1 MPKSFPRLLF
11 FCCLLCVLLGFFG
24 CADAA
29 ESSAP
34 ISTPPAATKAA
45 PTGDMT
51 PVPTPTPSLTPTP
64 TPSLSPTPSPSPTP
78 KEVSITFSFAGDVTL
93 GSDLI
98 NQNATRNF
106 YVVYDRMQDD
116 AYFFANVLP
125 IFEQDDITL
134 VNLEGVL
141 SDRGERRDK
150 TFAFRGPSSYV
161 NILLEGS
168 VEAVSLGN
176 NHSSDYGDISYED
189 TVAILDEA
197 GILHAKDAD
206 VCYTTVKD
214 TKIAMISIYELQL
227 GEDATK
233 KLLDSTIAEAKAE
246 GALLIITSFHWGTEG
261 VHTATETQKRLAHY
275 AIDLGSHIV
284 IGHHPH
290 RLQGIE
296 KYKGAYIL
304 YSLANFCFGGN
315 TDPSD
320 KDTMIFCQTFTLI
333 DDVLQPDDNIQ
344 VIPCS
349 VSSVKTPNN
358 YQPTP
363 KTGEEGERIADRIN
377 QFSLEFGFQLEAAL
391 DGVYVP
397 AKQVSD

>member
-1 MPKSFPRLLF
+1 MPKSSFRSLCFCFLL
-11 FCCLLCVLLGFFG
+11 CLLPVFTG
-24 CADAA
+24 CADTS
-29 ESSAP
+29 ETSAP
-34 ISTPPAATKAA
+34 VPTLPAATEA
-45 PTGDMT
+45 PSQGAST
-51 PVPTPTPSLTPTP
+51 PLPTPSPSLTPTP
-64 TPSLSPTPSPSPTP
+64 SPSPSPTPSPTPSP

-98 NQNATRNF
+98 NQNTARNF
-106 YVVYDRMQDD
+106 YTVYDRVQDD

-125 IFEQDDITL
+125 IFEDDDITL

-161 NILLEGS
+161 NILLKGS

-189 TVAILDEA
+189 TVAVLDEA
-197 GILHAKDAD
+197 GILHARDAD

-214 TKIAMISIYELQL
+214 TKIAMISIYELRL
-227 GEDATK
+227 GEEATK
-233 KLLDSTIAEAKAE
+233 KMLDSAIAEAKSE
-246 GALLIITSFHWGTEG
+246 GALLIIASFHWGTEG
-261 VHTATETQKRLAHY
+261 SNKVIKTQTELAHY
-275 AIDLGSHIV
+275 AIDLGANIV

-296 KYKGAYIL
+296 KYNGAYIV

-315 TDPSD
+315 TNPAD
-320 KDTMIFCQTFTLI
+320 KDTMIFRQTFTLI

-349 VSSVKTPNN
+349 VSSVETPNN

-363 KTGEEGERIADRIN
+363 KTGEEGERIIGRIN
-377 QFSLEFGFQLEAAL
+377 EFSREFGFQLEASS
-391 DGVYVP
+391 DGIYVP
-397 AKQVSD
+397 KQ

>member
-1 MPKSFPRLLF
+1 MPKSSIHSLCFCFF
-11 FCCLLCVLLGFFG
+11 FCLLLVFAG
-24 CADAA
+24 CADTS
-29 ESSAP
+29 ETSAP
-34 ISTPPAATKAA
+34 IPTPPAATEALPQETA
-45 PTGDMT
+45 TPLPT
-51 PVPTPTPSLTPTP
+51 PSPSPTPTPS
-64 TPSLSPTPSPSPTP
+64 PSPSPSPSPTPTP

-106 YVVYDRMQDD
+106 YTVYDRVQDD

-125 IFEQDDITL
+125 IFEDDDITL

-161 NILLEGS
+161 NILLKGS

-197 GILHAKDAD
+197 GILHARDAD

-214 TKIAMISIYELQL
+214 TKIAMISIYELAL
-227 GEDATK
+227 GEEATK
-233 KLLDSTIAEAKAE
+233 KMLDSAIAEAKSE

-261 VHTATETQKRLAHY
+261 SHNVINTQTELAHY
-275 AIDLGSHIV
+275 AIDLGANIV

-296 KYKGAYIL
+296 KYNGAYIV

-315 TDPSD
+315 TNPSD
-320 KDTMIFCQTFTLI
+320 KDTMIFRQTFTLI
-333 DDVLQPDDNIQ
+333 DDVLQPNDSIQ

-349 VSSVKTPNN
+349 VSSVETPNN

-363 KTGEEGERIADRIN
+363 KTGEEGERIIGRIN
-377 QFSLEFGFQLEAAL
+377 EFSRGFGFQLEASS

-397 AKQVSD
+397 KQ

>member
-1 MPKSFPRLLF
+1 MPNPFIRSLCFCF
-11 FCCLLCVLLGFFG
+11 FLCLLSVIAG
-24 CADAA
+24 CAGTS
-29 ESSAP
+29 ETSAP
-34 ISTPPAATKAA
+34 IPTRPAATEALPQE
-45 PTGDMT
+45 PT
-51 PVPTPTPSLTPTP
+51 PSPSPTPTP
-64 TPSLSPTPSPSPTP
+64 SPTPSPSPSPTPSP

-98 NQNATRNF
+98 NQNTARNF
-106 YVVYDRMQDD
+106 YTVYDRVQDD
-116 AYFFANVLP
+116 SYFFANVLP
-125 IFEQDDITL
+125 IFEDDDITL

-161 NILLEGS
+161 NILLKGS

-197 GILHAKDAD
+197 GILHARDTD

-214 TKIAMISIYELQL
+214 TKIAMISIYELRL
-227 GEDATK
+227 GEEATK
-233 KLLDSTIAEAKAE
+233 KMLDSTIAEAKSE
-246 GALLIITSFHWGTEG
+246 GAILIITSFHWGTEG
-261 VHTATETQKRLAHY
+261 SHTVTKTQTELAHY
-275 AIDLGSHIV
+275 AIDLGANIV

-296 KYKGAYIL
+296 KYNGAYIV
-304 YSLANFCFGGN
+304 YSLANFCFGGHTN
-315 TDPSD
+315 PTD
-320 KDTMIFCQTFTLI
+320 KDTMIFRQTFTLV

-349 VSSVKTPNN
+349 VSSVETPNN

-363 KTGEEGERIADRIN
+363 KTGEEGERIAGLIN
-377 QFSLEFGFQLEAAL
+377 EFSREFGFQLEASS

-397 AKQVSD
+397 KQ